1 MAHNRGFG
9 ASYQPPD
16 APQQRP
22 RLAHQSSNVSDVSD
36 FESAPYDGH
45 HSAAIRGRDS
55 LVSLQSYSNHTSP
68 SPHNPDHQLH
78 RRPSTTSTWTAS
90 FSYTGAAG
98 YASLPPPSGPD
109 IPRTPSHLRR
119 NVGRAPSRRGHETIP
134 EEEHDLSLL
143 RSAAPIGQSSQYE
156 SVPDTE
162 PIFDVT
168 AALGPMGYQE
178 DAFLGRLQ
186 EQEASGHLTGG
197 LGAGFRPD
205 TTIKGEDLLSSSPLP
220 KRSSLTRSFS
230 RRQKLG
236 RAATIKDRGQDEANK
251 QGKVIEV
258 IIGDTPEEAARRQ
271 VDQVDLSV
279 VAGPSIMGDDAS
291 IRHATFPV
299 NRSQR
304 TQVFYPQPNWKPFS
318 MRWPYLTALIVL
330 SVALAVMVEF
340 LYQRSQTHPLVK
352 FKSPADVPGLEYF
365 AVKFLPTILSV
376 TYGVLW
382 QVTDFEVKRLEA
394 YYQLSKEGGALAAES
409 INVDY
414 VTSLSWLRP
423 FRAIK
428 LRHFAVAVS
437 SIATS
442 LAVSLVPT
450 FGAASFFLYPDRA
463 TRLAHPNGDKEIKL
477 NAIWSR
483 LLSSTLCVCALCGCI
498 LFYILQRRRSGL
510 LADVKGIAGLAS
522 MAVVSH
528 ILVDFADLDVVSHR
542 DIHDKLKHRRY
553 VLRNASLAP
562 DDENPVSSQDTDKYR
577 DDHLSQNPHPR
588 SLRLGG
594 FLPFVIGIALFTGF
608 IPVFLFSSASIIT
621 SKAPW
626 VVTALAVCIKLGW
639 GGLETDMRMMEPYY
653 ILSKRHS
660 PSKTLT
666 LDYTAMPFALM
677 PFHAFLNAHT
687 LMFLVG
693 FGSMMAEVL
702 TVLLTS
708 LATVVGTEF
717 LDAAYAP
724 PPDQQDR
731 PGGHHGV
738 EDDGPDLGG
747 INAGQ
752 ETVSSFWI
760 SYGLAT
766 FILVYMGTVATI
778 VFLRRR
784 HPFLPRQPNT
794 ISSHLAFIHQ
804 SKMIYDFVNTARM
817 SNAEMARYLEGL
829 GKTYGLGW
837 FEGRDGQTHCGVDEE
852 ELLGYYK
859 HGMDFQ
865 GTNKPWNQQ
874 WDQYD

>member
-1 MAHNRGFG
+1 MTHNRGFG

-16 APQQRP
+16 APGQRP

-36 FESAPYDGH
+36 FESPSYDGH
-45 HSAAIRGRDS
+45 PATIRGRDS

-68 SPHNPDHQLH
+68 SPHDSDQPLH

-98 YASLPPPSGPD
+98 YSSLPPSSGPD

-143 RSAAPIGQSSQYE
+143 RSAAPIGQSSRYE
-156 SVPDTE
+156 SVPANE

-168 AALGPMGYQE
+168 AALGPMGYQD
-178 DAFLGRLQ
+178 DAFLKRLQ

-251 QGKVIEV
+251 RGKVIEV
-258 IIGDTPEEAARRQ
+258 IIEDTPEEAARRQ

-450 FGAASFFLYPDRA
+450 FGCCPLPSASAHSAAAS
-463 TRLAHPNGDKEIKL
+463 
-477 NAIWSR
+477 S
-483 LLSSTLCVCALCGCI
+483 
-498 LFYILQRRRSGL
+498 FYILQRRRSGL

-660 PSKTLT
+660 SSKTLT

-724 PPDQQDR
+724 PDDQQDR

-738 EDDGPDLGG
+738 EDDGADLGG

>member
-1 MAHNRGFG
+1 MTQNRGFG

-16 APQQRP
+16 AAEERP
-22 RLAHQSSNVSDVSD
+22 RLAHQNSRLSDVSD
-36 FESAPYDGH
+36 FDSRSYDGS
-45 HSAAIRGRDS
+45 SATIRGRDS

-68 SPHNPDHQLH
+68 SPHELDQLH
-78 RRPSTTSTWTAS
+78 RRPSTTSSWTAS
-90 FSYTGAAG
+90 LSYTGAAG
-98 YASLPPPSGPD
+98 YASLPPCSGTGS
-109 IPRTPSHLRR
+109 RTSSHLSR
-119 NVGRAPSRRGHETIP
+119 NVARAISRRGHDTIP

-143 RSAAPIGQSSQYE
+143 RSAAPIGHSSPYE
-156 SVPDTE
+156 SVPDNE

-168 AALGPMGYQE
+168 AALGPMGFQD
-178 DAFLGRLQ
+178 DAFLKRLQ
-186 EQEASGHLTGG
+186 EQEARGHLTGG

-205 TTIKGEDLLSSSPLP
+205 TTITGEDLLSSSPLP
-220 KRSSLTRSFS
+220 KRSSLTRSFT

-251 QGKVIEV
+251 RGKVIEV
-258 IIGDTPEEAARRQ
+258 IIDDTPEEATRRH

-291 IRHATFPV
+291 MRHATFPV
-299 NRSQR
+299 NRSPK
-304 TQVFYPQPNWKPFS
+304 TQIFYPQPNWKPFS
-318 MRWPYLTALIVL
+318 MRWPYLTALITL
-330 SVALAVMVEF
+330 SIALAVMVEF

-352 FKSPADVPGLEYF
+352 FRKPADIPGLEYF

-414 VTSLSWLRP
+414 VTSLSWVRP
-423 FRAIK
+423 IRAFK

-450 FGAASFFLYPDRA
+450 FGAASFVLYPDRLV
-463 TRLAHPNGDKEIKL
+463 RLADSDGEKEIKL
-477 NAIWSR
+477 SAVWSR
-483 LLSSTLCVCALCGCI
+483 LLSSTLCVCALCGCVL
-498 LFYILQRRRSGL
+498 LFILQRRRSGL

-577 DDHLSQNPHPR
+577 DDHLSLNPHPR

-594 FLPFVIGIALFTGF
+594 FLTFVIGIALFTGF

-621 SKAPW
+621 SNAPW

-660 PSKTLT
+660 SFKTLT

-677 PFHAFLNAHT
+677 PFHAFLNGHT

-693 FGSMMAEVL
+693 FGSMIAEVL

-717 LDAAYAP
+717 LDVAYAP
-724 PPDQQDR
+724 PDQKPAD
-731 PGGHHGV
+731 
-738 EDDGPDLGG
+738 PDLGG

-817 SNAEMARYLEGL
+817 SNAEMTRYLEGL

-837 FEGRDGQTHCGVDEE
+837 FEGRDGKTHCGVDEE

-874 WDQYD
+874 WDSYD

>member
-1 MAHNRGFG
+1 MAHHGGFG

-16 APQQRP
+16 ATEP
-22 RLAHQSSNVSDVSD
+22 RLNHRFSNVTEVSD
-36 FESAPYDGH
+36 IDCYTYDGP
-45 HSAAIRGRDS
+45 SATIRGRDS

-68 SPHNPDHQLH
+68 SLH
-78 RRPSTTSTWTAS
+78 EPQESDELNGRPSATSSWSAP

-98 YASLPPPSGPD
+98 YESLPPSSD
-109 IPRTPSHLRR
+109 
-119 NVGRAPSRRGHETIP
+119 APSRLSSHASRRVARATSRRGQQTIP

-143 RSAAPIGQSSQYE
+143 RSAAPYGHSSSQYE
-156 SVPDTE
+156 SVQDNE
-162 PIFDVT
+162 PVFDVT
-168 AALGPMGYQE
+168 AALGPMGYQDE
-178 DAFLGRLQ
+178 AFVKRLQ
-186 EQEASGHLTGG
+186 EQEARGHLTGG
-197 LGAGFRPD
+197 LGTGFRPD
-205 TTIKGEDLLSSSPLP
+205 TTIKGEDLLASPPSP
-220 KRSSLTRSFS
+220 KKSLTRSFT
-230 RRQKLG
+230 RRQGLG
-236 RAATIKDRGQDEANK
+236 RRETIKNRGQDEANK
-251 QGKVIEV
+251 RGEVIEV
-258 IIGDTPEEAARRQ
+258 IIEEPADELPRQ
-271 VDQVDLSV
+271 LDQVDLSV
-279 VAGPSIMGDDAS
+279 VAGPSIAGDDGVNM
-291 IRHATFPV
+291 RQATFPV
-299 NRSQR
+299 NKSQK
-304 TQVFYPQPNWKPFS
+304 TQIFYPQPNWKPFS
-318 MRWPYLTALIVL
+318 MRWPYLTALISL
-330 SVALAVMVEF
+330 SIALAIMVEF
-340 LYQRSQTHPLVK
+340 LYQRSRTHPLIS
-352 FKSPADVPGLEYF
+352 FRFPAEVPGLEYF

-423 FRAIK
+423 IRAIK

-437 SIATS
+437 SVATS

-450 FGAASFFLYPDRA
+450 FGAASFVLYPDRA
-463 TRLAHPNGDKEIKL
+463 TRLAHPDGEKEIRL
-477 NAIWSR
+477 QAVWSR

-498 LFYILQRRRSGL
+498 LFYILQKRRSGL

-542 DIHDKLKHRRY
+542 DIHAKLKHHRY

-588 SLRLGG
+588 SLRLDG
-594 FLPFVIGIALFTGF
+594 FLPFVIGIALFLGF

-621 SKAPW
+621 AKAPW

-660 PSKTLT
+660 PAKTLT

-677 PFHAFLNAHT
+677 PFHAFLNGHL

-717 LDAAYAP
+717 LEAAYS
-724 PPDQQDR
+724 PPDR
-731 PGGHHGV
+731 P
-738 EDDGPDLGG
+738 DDPKLGG

-752 ETVSSFWI
+752 ETVASFWV
-760 SYGLAT
+760 SYGMAT
-766 FILVYMGTVATI
+766 FILLYMGTVATI

-784 HPFLPRQPNT
+784 HPFLPRQPST

-804 SKMIYDFVNTARM
+804 SKMIYDFVGTSKL
-817 SNAEMARYLEGL
+817 SNAGMVRHLEGL

-837 FEGRDGQTHCGVDEE
+837 LEGRDGQTHCGVDQEN
-852 ELLGYYK
+852 LLGYYK

-874 WDQYD
+874 WDSYD

>member
-1 MAHNRGFG
+1 MAYNGDFG
-9 ASYQPPD
+9 AAYRDPE
-16 APQQRP
+16 AREP
-22 RLAHQSSNVSDVSD
+22 RLNHRLSNLTEVSDLGSNTYEPTAAPVRARHSIASVHSYPHGSSLHDSD
-36 FESAPYDGH
+36 EVD
-45 HSAAIRGRDS
+45 
-55 LVSLQSYSNHTSP
+55 
-68 SPHNPDHQLH
+68 
-78 RRPSTTSTWTAS
+78 RRPATAS
-90 FSYTGAAG
+90 LWPPAFPYSGASG
-98 YASLPPPSGPD
+98 YEPLS
-109 IPRTPSHLRR
+109 PRST
-119 NVGRAPSRRGHETIP
+119 APSRASSLAGRKLGRAISRRGEKAIP
-134 EEEHDLSLL
+134 EEGHDLSLL
-143 RSAAPIGQSSQYE
+143 RSAAPISQAPQDDA
-156 SVPDTE
+156 VLGDE

-168 AALGPMGYQE
+168 ATLGPMGFQDE
-178 DAFLGRLQ
+178 AFLKKLQ
-186 EQEASGHLTGG
+186 EQEARGCLTGG

-205 TTIKGEDLLSSSPLP
+205 TTIKREDLLSPGSP
-220 KRSSLTRSFS
+220 KRSLTRSFT
-230 RRQKLG
+230 RRPSLGLRRPSLG
-236 RAATIKDRGQDEANK
+236 RRATIKDLGQDEANK
-251 QGKVIEV
+251 RGEVIEV
-258 IIGDTPEEAARRQ
+258 IMEEQ
-271 VDQVDLSV
+271 PQPSPGLFDQVDLSV
-279 VAGPSIMGDDAS
+279 MAGPTIAGDDGVNM
-291 IRHATFPV
+291 RQATFPA
-299 NRSQR
+299 NKSQK
-304 TQVFYPQPNWKPFS
+304 TQVFYPQPNWKPFP
-318 MRWPYLTALIVL
+318 MRWPYLTGLITL
-330 SVALAVMVEF
+330 SVALAIMVELLF
-340 LYQRSQTHPLVK
+340 QRSRTHPLVR
-352 FKSPADVPGLEYF
+352 FRSPAEVPALEYF

-376 TYGVLW
+376 VYGVLW

-409 INVDY
+409 LNVDY
-414 VTSLSWLRP
+414 VTCLSWLRP
-423 FRAIK
+423 IRAIK

-450 FGAASFFLYPDRA
+450 FGAAAFVLFPDRA
-463 TRLAHPNGDKEIKL
+463 TRLAHPDGDKEIRL
-477 NAIWSR
+477 QAVWAR
-483 LLSSTLCVCALCGCI
+483 LLSSTLCVCAFFGCV

-542 DIHDKLKHRRY
+542 DIHARLKYRRY

-562 DDENPVSSQDTDKYR
+562 DDENPVSSHETDKFK
-577 DDHLSQNPHPR
+577 DDYVSQNPHPR

-594 FLPFVIGIALFTGF
+594 FLPFIIGILLFLGF
-608 IPVFLFSSASIIT
+608 IPVFLFSEASVIT
-621 SKAPW
+621 ANAPW

-666 LDYTAMPFALM
+666 LDYTAMPFGLM
-677 PFHAFLNAHT
+677 PFQAFFNGHM

-717 LDAAYAP
+717 LEVASSRAGQSDK
-724 PPDQQDR
+724 
-731 PGGHHGV
+731 V
-738 EDDGPDLGG
+738 ELGG

-752 ETVSSFWI
+752 ETVASFWV
-760 SYGLAT
+760 SYAMAT
-766 FILVYMGTVATI
+766 FILLYMGAVSTI

-794 ISSHLAFIHQ
+794 IASHLAYIHQ
-804 SKMIYDFVNTARM
+804 SKMIYDFVGTSKL
-817 SNAEMARYLEGL
+817 SNAGMVRHLEKL

-837 FEGRDGQTHCGVDEE
+837 FEGRDGQTHCGVDQE

-874 WDQYD
+874 WDSYD

>member
-1 MAHNRGFG
+1 MAQNGGFG
-9 ASYQPPD
+9 ASYRPPD
-16 APQQRP
+16 APESRP
-22 RLAHQSSNVSDVSD
+22 PLAHRISNLTEVGDFDHYPPDVPSG
-36 FESAPYDGH
+36 SL
-45 HSAAIRGRDS
+45 RGRDS
-55 LVSLQSYSNHTSP
+55 LVSLESYSNHTAP
-68 SPHNPDHQLH
+68 SLYESDELN
-78 RRPSTTSTWTAS
+78 RRPSTTSSWSAP

-98 YASLPPPSGPD
+98 YESLSPTSAAPSRMTSKAS
-109 IPRTPSHLRR
+109 RK
-119 NVGRAPSRRGHETIP
+119 VGRAPSRRGQETIP
-134 EEEHDLSLL
+134 EEEHGLSLL
-143 RSAAPIGQSSQYE
+143 RSAAPIGQSSHYNT
-156 SVPDTE
+156 VPDDE
-162 PIFDVT
+162 PVFDVT
-168 AALGPMGYQE
+168 ASLGPVGFQDE
-178 DAFLGRLQ
+178 AFLKRLQ

-197 LGAGFRPD
+197 LGAGFKPD
-205 TTIKGEDLLSSSPLP
+205 TTIKGEELLSSPPAP
-220 KRSSLTRSFS
+220 KRSLTRSFT
-230 RRQKLG
+230 RRQKLS
-236 RAATIKDRGQDEANK
+236 RTATIKDLGQDEANK
-251 QGKVIEV
+251 RGEVIEV
-258 IIGDTPEEAARRQ
+258 IIEDPAE
-271 VDQVDLSV
+271 VNQVDLSV
-279 VAGPSIMGDDAS
+279 VAGPSIAGDDG
-291 IRHATFPV
+291 INMRQATFPV
-299 NRSQR
+299 NKNRK
-304 TQVFYPQPNWKPFS
+304 TQIFYPQPNWKPFS
-318 MRWPYLTALIVL
+318 MRWPYLTALIGL
-330 SVALAVMVEF
+330 SIGLAVMVEF
-340 LYQRSQTHPLVK
+340 LYQRSRTYPLLK
-352 FKSPADVPGLEYF
+352 FQFPSEVSGVEYF
-365 AVKFLPTILSV
+365 AVKFLPTILAV

-423 FRAIK
+423 IRAIK
-428 LRHFAVAVS
+428 LRHFAVAAS

-450 FGAASFFLYPDRA
+450 FGAASFILFPDRQ
-463 TRLAHPNGDKEIKL
+463 TRLAHPEGDKEIRCH
-477 NAIWSR
+477 AVWSR
-483 LLSSTLCVCALCGCI
+483 LLSSTLCICAFCGCI
-498 LFYILQRRRSGL
+498 LFYILERRRSGL

-542 DIHDKLKHRRY
+542 DIHAKLKHHRY

-562 DDENPVSSQDTDKYR
+562 DDENPVSSQDTDKYH

-594 FLPFVIGIALFTGF
+594 FLPFVIGIVLFLGF
-608 IPVFLFSSASIIT
+608 IPVFLFSPASIIT
-621 SKAPW
+621 NKAPW
-626 VVTALAVCIKLGW
+626 VVTSLAVCIKLGW

-660 PSKTLT
+660 SSKTLT
-666 LDYTAMPFALM
+666 LDYTAMPFGLM
-677 PFHAFLNAHT
+677 PFRAFLNGHL

-717 LDAAYAP
+717 LGAAYSP
-724 PPDQQDR
+724 PER
-731 PGGHHGV
+731 PG
-738 EDDGPDLGG
+738 DPNFDG

-752 ETVSSFWI
+752 ETVMSFWV
-760 SYGLAT
+760 SYGMAS
-766 FILVYMGTVATI
+766 FILLYMGVVATI

-804 SKMIYDFVNTARM
+804 SKMIYDFVNTSKL
-817 SNAEMARYLEGL
+817 SNAGMVRHLEQL

-837 FEGRDGQTHCGVDEE
+837 FEGRDGQTHCGVDQED
-852 ELLGYYK
+852 LLGYYK

-874 WDQYD
+874 WDSYD

>member
-1 MAHNRGFG
+1 MAQFGGFG
-9 ASYQPPD
+9 ASYRPPD
-16 APQQRP
+16 APAPNPRP
-22 RLAHQSSNVSDVSD
+22 TLNHRMSNLSDVSD
-36 FESAPYDGH
+36 MDSFHEGYRPSPRRGSESLASTQPP
-45 HSAAIRGRDS
+45 SA
-55 LVSLQSYSNHTSP
+55 QNSP
-68 SPHNPDHQLH
+68 SPHEPDQLN
-78 RRPSTTSTWTAS
+78 RLPSTTSSWSAP
-90 FSYTGAAG
+90 FGYAGAAG
-98 YASLPPPSGPD
+98 YASLSPS
-109 IPRTPSHLRR
+109 SS
-119 NVGRAPSRRGHETIP
+119 APSRNSSKASRRLSRLSMRRGHGTIV
-134 EEEHDLSLL
+134 EEDHDLSLL
-143 RSAAPIGQSSQYE
+143 SSAAPVGQSSRYE
-156 SVPDTE
+156 SVLDDE
-162 PIFDVT
+162 PVFDVT
-168 AALGPMGYQE
+168 ATLGPMGFQD
-178 DAFLGRLQ
+178 DAFLKSLQ
-186 EQEASGHLTGG
+186 AQEASGHLTGG
-197 LGAGFRPD
+197 LGAGFKPE
-205 TTIKGEDLLSSSPLP
+205 TTIKSDDLLASPPQP
-220 KRSSLTRSFS
+220 KRSLTRSFS
-230 RRQKLG
+230 RRQKLT
-236 RAATIKDRGQDEANK
+236 RTATIKGLGQDEANK
-251 QGKVIEV
+251 RGEVIEV
-258 IIGDTPEEAARRQ
+258 VIEDPTEPDH
-271 VDQVDLSV
+271 VDHVDLSV
-279 VAGPSIMGDDAS
+279 VAGPSIAGDDGVHM
-291 IRHATFPV
+291 RQATFPV
-299 NRSQR
+299 NRNQK

-318 MRWPYLTALIVL
+318 MRWPYLTVL
-330 SVALAVMVEF
+330 VSLSIALAVMVEF
-340 LYQRSQTHPLVK
+340 LYQRSRKHPLLR
-352 FKSPADVPGLEYF
+352 FRSPAEVSGVEYF

-423 FRAIK
+423 IRAIK

-437 SIATS
+437 SVATS

-450 FGAASFFLYPDRA
+450 FGAASFVLYPDRA
-463 TRLAHPNGDKEIKL
+463 ARLARPDDDKEIRL
-477 NAIWSR
+477 NAVWAR
-483 LLSSTLCVCALCGCI
+483 LLSSTLCVCAFCGCV

-542 DIHDKLKHRRY
+542 DIHAKLKHHRY

-588 SLRLGG
+588 MLRLDGY
-594 FLPFVIGIALFTGF
+594 LPFVVGIVLFLGF
-608 IPVFLFSSASIIT
+608 IPVFLFSKASIIT
-621 SKAPW
+621 AKAPW
-626 VVTALAVCIKLGW
+626 VVTALAVCIKIGW
-639 GGLETDMRMMEPYY
+639 GGLDTDMRMMEPYY

-666 LDYTAMPFALM
+666 LDYTAMPFAYM
-677 PFHAFLNAHT
+677 PFQAFLNGH
-687 LMFLVG
+687 LMMFLVG
-693 FGSMMAEVL
+693 FGSMMVEVL

-717 LDAAYAP
+717 LDAAFSP
-724 PPDQQDR
+724 PELAGNPE
-731 PGGHHGV
+731 V
-738 EDDGPDLGG
+738 GG

-752 ETVSSFWI
+752 ETVTSFWI

-766 FILVYMGTVATI
+766 FILLYMGTVATI

-804 SKMIYDFVNTARM
+804 SKMIYDFVGTSKL
-817 SNAEMARYLEGL
+817 SNAGMVRHLDQL

-837 FEGRDGQTHCGVDEE
+837 FEGRDGQTHCGVDQE

-874 WDQYD
+874 WDSYD